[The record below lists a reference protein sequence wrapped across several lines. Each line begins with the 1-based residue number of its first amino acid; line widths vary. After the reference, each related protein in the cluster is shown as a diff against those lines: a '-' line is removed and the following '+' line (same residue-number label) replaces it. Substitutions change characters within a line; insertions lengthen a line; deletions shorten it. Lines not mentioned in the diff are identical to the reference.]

1 MPLPQIGDKAEM
13 TKQISDS
20 DIRTFADLSGDTNPV
35 HLDEE
40 AGKNSRFGKRVA
52 HGMLSASLISAV
64 LGKQLPGE
72 GSIYLGQ
79 NLKFKAPVFIDDV
92 VTVTVEVTALRE
104 DKGIVT
110 LKTTCT
116 NQGGTVVIDG
126 EATVL
131 VPSD

>member
-13 TKQISDS
+13 TKKIGDE
-20 DIRTFADLSGDTNPV
+20 DIRTFANLSGDTNPV

-40 AGKNSRFGKRVA
+40 AGKNSRFGRRVA

-64 LGKQLPGE
+64 LGKKLPGE

-79 NLKFKAPVFIDDV
+79 TLKFTAPVFIDDE
-92 VTVTVEVTALRE
+92 VTATVEVTAVRE
-104 DKGIVT
+104 DKNIVT

-116 NQGGTVVIDG
+116 KQDGTVVIDG
-126 EATVL
+126 EATAL

>member
-1 MPLPQIGDKAEM
+1 MPLPKIGDKAEM
-13 TKQISDS
+13 TKQIGDR
-20 DIRTFADLSGDTNPV
+20 DIRTFAELSGDTNPV

-79 NLKFKAPVFIDDV
+79 NLKFKAPVFIDDE
-92 VTVTVEVTALRE
+92 VTVTVEVTAVRE

-116 NQGGTVVIDG
+116 NQDGTIVIDG